1 VSIMRRVAA
10 TVAACL
16 VASAAAAAGDPA
28 ARMDE
33 VVQSYVK
40 SKDNPFIGAVL
51 VERSG
56 QALLSKGYGSAN
68 LEWDVPNTP
77 TTKFRLGSVTKQ
89 FTAAAILLLEDR
101 GKLRVDDLVKKHL
114 PDAPPAWDKVTIF
127 HLLTHTSGIPSFTAF
142 PDYGSLQS
150 LPTFPKELVRRFRDK
165 PLDFEPGEMWSY
177 SNSGYVLLGYL
188 IEKIS
193 GESYDDFLR
202 KNVFEPLEMKD
213 SGYDSPAAIIPR
225 RASGYSPGR
234 KGSPVNTRFLHMT
247 VPHAAG
253 GLYSTTED
261 LGRWVHG
268 LFGAKLL
275 SAASLQKMITPFK
288 QDYALGLAVSTV
300 RGHKKIE
307 HGGGI
312 EGFNTHL
319 AYYPDDQ
326 LIVAVLGNLNGGAP
340 YDIAGKLAALALG
353 EEVVLPSERKEV
365 SVPPEVLAAY
375 VGTYDIT
382 PTFSIVVTLE
392 GGQLMAQG
400 SGQPKLPIF
409 AVAENRFF
417 LKAVDAE
424 LEFVKGDK
432 GEVTH
437 LLLRQGPGEAKGVRK

>member
-1 VSIMRRVAA
+1 VVSSRRRLVGTLAASLLASAVAA
-10 TVAACL
+10 E
-16 VASAAAAAGDPA
+16 DPA

-33 VVQSYVK
+33 VVQSYV
-40 SKDNPFIGAVL
+40 SNKDNPFMGAVL

-56 QALLSKGYGSAN
+56 HVLLNKGYGSAN
-68 LEWDVPNTP
+68 LEWDIPNAP
-77 TTKFRLGSVTKQ
+77 TTKFRLGSISKQ
-89 FTAAAILLLEDR
+89 FTAAAILLLDDR
-101 GKLRVDDLVKKHL
+101 GQLKVDDLVKKHL
-114 PDAPPAWDKVTIF
+114 PDAPPAWDRVTIF

-142 PDYGSLQS
+142 PDYSSRQS
-150 LPTFPKELVRRFRDK
+150 MPTFPKELVRRFRDK
-165 PLDFEPGEMWSY
+165 PLDFEPGEKWSY
-177 SNSGYVLLGYL
+177 SNSGYALLGYL
-188 IEKIS
+188 IERTS
-193 GESYDDFLR
+193 GEGYAEFLR
-202 KNVFEPLEMKD
+202 KNLFEPLEMKD

-247 VPHAAG
+247 VPYAAG

-261 LGRWVHG
+261 LRRWVHG
-268 LFGAKLL
+268 LFGGRLL
-275 SAASLQKMITPFK
+275 SAAALGRMITPCK
-288 QDYALGLAVSTV
+288 QDYALGLGVSTV
-300 RGHKKIE
+300 RGHRKIE

-365 SVPPEVLAAY
+365 SLPPEVLARY
-375 VGTYDIT
+375 VGTYEIS
-382 PTFSIVVTLE
+382 PTFSIVITLE

-417 LKAVDAE
+417 LKAVEAE

>member
-1 VSIMRRVAA
+1 MSIRRRLID
-10 TVAACL
+10 TVAASL
-16 VASAAAAAGDPA
+16 LASAAAAANPA
-28 ARMDE
+28 ARMEE

-40 SKDNPFIGAVL
+40 NKDNPFMGVVL

-56 QALLSKGYGSAN
+56 QILLSKGYGSAN
-68 LEWDVPNTP
+68 LEWDIPNTP
-77 TTKFRLGSVTKQ
+77 TTKFRLGSISKQ

-101 GKLRVDDLVKKHL
+101 DKLKVDDLVKKHL

-142 PDYGSLQS
+142 PDYPSLQA
-150 LPTFPKELVRRFRDK
+150 LATFPKELVRRFRDK
-165 PLDFEPGEMWSY
+165 PLDFEPGEKWSY
-177 SNSGYVLLGYL
+177 SNSGYALLGYL
-188 IEKIS
+188 IERIS
-193 GESYDDFLR
+193 GEGYSDFLR

-247 VPHAAG
+247 VPYAAG
-253 GLYSTTED
+253 GLYSTTDD
-261 LGRWVHG
+261 LLRWVHG
-268 LFGAKLL
+268 LFGGKLL
-275 SAASLQKMITPFK
+275 STASLEKMITPFK
-288 QDYALGLAVSTV
+288 QDYALGLGVSTV

-319 AYYPDDQ
+319 AFYPDDQ

-365 SVPPEVLAAY
+365 SVAPEILLRY
-375 VGTYDIT
+375 VGTYEIA
-382 PTFSIVVTLE
+382 PTFSIVITLE

-409 AVAENRFF
+409 AVTENRFF
-417 LKAVDAE
+417 LKAVEAE
-424 LEFVKGDK
+424 LEFVKSDQ

-437 LLLRQGPGEAKGVRK
+437 LLLRQGAGEAKGVRK